1 MVQIIQICKR
11 SSRLAQSLALAAV
24 ATMLSPIAL
33 ASTRGNSVVDDYVAA
48 RLAEISHNNKAAQI
62 KYAKLLTYA
71 PSSGTIAD
79 RLYSSAIRSGDMEN
93 ALKAVRAQELQNAAT
108 AEGPLLLFAD
118 AFRRKDWAMAKLASK
133 EIAAKTH
140 YGFMTP
146 ILDAWL
152 NTAQNLPA
160 NMPGDD
166 AKDQTFAYFA
176 VSQRIYL
183 KLANRQF
190 VTAKSDIKSLQSVN
204 IDFVRSL
211 NIRSAPV
218 FALNGDKE
226 FAASLVT
233 TAVDSDAQ
241 NLISFSKSLMKFTPS
256 DGLAALHA
264 HIASSLL
271 AQKQPEQALAFARIA
286 EYYVPTDIETSLT
299 LGQVLLAIGAE
310 KQAQAKL
317 TAVPVSS
324 PYWSEAVTALVREYS
339 AKKNVTSARDLI
351 LSARKK
357 QPRSVAIA
365 LLAAQIFEDGAD
377 LSSAANIYEDLIKS
391 ADLSQAASS
400 QGAVFRMFLSN
411 VAEKQGDWPKARGLL
426 EAATALD
433 GSNPYILNSLGY
445 LMLEHGENPE
455 RALELL
461 KKARGFAPE
470 SAAIIDSLGWAYVQ
484 IGDLSKAL
492 PLLEMAAKR
501 DGSDM
506 AINEHLGDAYWK
518 VGRRIDARYAWKIAL
533 HIAKSNTAT
542 EAKIA
547 QRLSNKIDLG
557 LIVSVPV
564 KKL

>member
-11 SSRLAQSLALAAV
+11 LNSLTRILSLGVCAAI
-24 ATMLSPIAL
+24 LSPTAF
-33 ASTRGNSVVDDYVAA
+33 ASTKGNSVVDDYVAA
-48 RLAEISHNNKAAQI
+48 RLAEISQNNQAAQI
-62 KYAKLLTYA
+62 KYAKLLSYA
-71 PSSGTIAD
+71 PSSGTVAD
-79 RLYSSAIRSGDMEN
+79 RLYSSAIRSGDMAN

-133 EIAAKTH
+133 EVAAKTH

-152 NTAQNLPA
+152 NTAQNLPT

-183 KLANRQF
+183 KLANRQL

-226 FAASLVT
+226 FAASLIA

-241 NLISFSKSLMKFTPS
+241 NLIAFPKSSVKFTAN

-286 EYYVPTDIETSLT
+286 EYYLPTDVETRLI
-299 LGQVLLAIGAE
+299 LGQVLLALGAD
-310 KQAQAKL
+310 KQALAQL
-317 TAVPVSS
+317 NAVPVSS

-339 AKKNVTSARDLI
+339 AKKNVAAARDLI
-351 LSARKK
+351 VIARKK

-365 LLAAQIFEDGAD
+365 LLAAQIFEDNGD

-391 ADLSQAASS
+391 ADLSKAASS
-400 QGAVFRMFLSN
+400 QAAVFRMFLSN
-411 VAEKQGDWPKARGLL
+411 LAEKQGDWPKARGLL
-426 EAATALD
+426 EAAITLD

-445 LMLEHGENPE
+445 LILEHGENPE
-455 RALELL
+455 RALEYL
-461 KKARGFAPE
+461 KKARELSPD
-470 SAAIIDSLGWAYVQ
+470 SAAIIDSLGWAYFQ
-484 IGDLSKAL
+484 SGDFSKAL

-501 DGSDM
+501 DSSDM
-506 AINEHLGDAYWK
+506 TINEHLGDVYWK
-518 VGRRIDARYAWKIAL
+518 VGRRVDARYAWKIAL
-533 HIAKSNTAT
+533 YIAKSKTDDQ
-542 EAKIA
+542 AKTSD
-547 QRLSNKIDLG
+547 RLSKKIDLG
-557 LIVSVPV
+557 LIASVPA